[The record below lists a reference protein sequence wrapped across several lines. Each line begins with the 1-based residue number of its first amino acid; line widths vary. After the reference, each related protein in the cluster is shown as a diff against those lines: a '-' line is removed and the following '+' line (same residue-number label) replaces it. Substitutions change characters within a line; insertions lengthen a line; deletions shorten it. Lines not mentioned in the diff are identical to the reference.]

1 MQSSITLDVLSAV
14 SEKGFSLDELVIETK
29 MLFEKEGM
37 AGVIGL
43 ILRLV
48 DEKVCMDM
56 VIGKRSAQKPCCG
69 RPRYSH
75 QGRLDRQFRTSVGT
89 VKIRWR
95 RLECQ
100 HCGSTIIPLRE
111 LLGLAPY
118 QSKTSEL
125 EKMVAEVVSEQ
136 SYRRS
141 SSHLDIIGQI
151 PVPKST
157 AHRWIADSDCDAIEE
172 HKDTLD
178 ILFADGTGYKR
189 RPDKANSINNR
200 GELRVALGVDKRGQI
215 VPLGAFSGASWEQ
228 IAHSVKGTRKNN
240 KPLADMLVSDGERGL
255 CDALGK
261 LCGSQQR
268 CHWHTVHDL
277 NYTLWQE
284 DASKG
289 ERDLMQKELAAIIG
303 IELPQEDIEF
313 VKDVDKSAIVAAKNH
328 ADYEIRRLIQT
339 LLNKGYNLAADYLI
353 RASKNMFSYVD
364 RWLATGIVSPRVSS
378 FIERM
383 MRELARRLKRMA
395 FGWSEE
401 GAAKMA
407 RIIIKRFTSANQ
419 WETYWK
425 KRLNIHGNVVLTLR
439 SITATPPQPLGR

>member
-1 MQSSITLDVLSAV
+1 MQHTITLDVLSAV

-29 MLFEKEGM
+29 ALFEKEGM
-37 AGVIGL
+37 AGVVGL

-48 DEKVCMDM
+48 DEKVCMDI
-56 VIGKRSAQKPCCG
+56 VAGKRNAEKPCCG
-69 RPRYSH
+69 RPRYGH
-75 QGRLDRQFRTSVGT
+75 QGLLDRQFRTSVGT
-89 VKIRWR
+89 VRIRWR

-100 HCGSTIIPLRE
+100 CCGSTIIPLRE
-111 LLGLAPY
+111 FLGLEPY
-118 QSKTSEL
+118 QSKTAEL
-125 EKMVAEVVSEQ
+125 EKVVAEVVSEQ

-157 AHRWIADSDCDAIEE
+157 AHRWIATSDCDKIDTHE
-172 HKDTLD
+172 DTLD

-189 RPDKANSINNR
+189 RPDKTNNVNNR

-215 VPLGAFSGASWEQ
+215 WPLGAFSGASWEQ
-228 IAHSVKGTRKNN
+228 IASAIKGTRPDKG
-240 KPLADMLVSDGERGL
+240 PVADMLVSDGERGL

-261 LCGSQQR
+261 LCGSVQR
-268 CHWHTVHDL
+268 CHWHTAHDL
-277 NYTLWQE
+277 NYTLWQD

-289 ERDLMQKELAAIIG
+289 ERDLMQKELTAIIG
-303 IELPQEDIEF
+303 IEIPQEDIEQ
-313 VKDVDKSAIVAAKNH
+313 VKDTDKAAIITAKNQ

-339 LLNKGYNLAADYLI
+339 LLHKGYHMAADYLI
-353 RASKNMFSYVD
+353 RASKNLFSYVD

-378 FIERM
+378 LIERM

-425 KRLNIHGNVVLTLR
+425 KRLNVQGNVILALR
-439 SITATPPQPLGR
+439 SIIATSPQPLGR

>member
-1 MQSSITLDVLSAV
+1 MQSSITLEVLSAV

-29 MLFEKEGM
+29 TLFANEGM
-37 AGVIGL
+37 AGLVGL

-48 DEKVCMDM
+48 DEKVCMDI
-56 VIGKRSAQKPCCG
+56 VTGKRSVQKPCCG
-69 RPRYSH
+69 RPRYTH
-75 QGRLDRQFRTSVGT
+75 QGQLDRQFRTSVGT

-100 HCGSTIIPLRE
+100 HCGSTTIPLRE

-118 QSKTSEL
+118 QSKTAEL

-151 PVPKST
+151 PVPRST
-157 AHRWIADSDCDAIEE
+157 AHRWIVQSDCDTIEE
-172 HKDTLD
+172 HAGSLD

-189 RPDKANSINNR
+189 RPDKANKVDNR
-200 GELRVALGVDKRGQI
+200 GQLRVALGVDKGGQI
-215 VPLGAFSGASWEQ
+215 VPLGAFSGVSWEK
-228 IAHSVKGTRKNN
+228 IALAVNGASSGKE
-240 KPLADMLVSDGERGL
+240 PLADILVSDGEQGL

-261 LCGSQQR
+261 LCGARQR
-268 CHWHTVHDL
+268 CHWHTVRDFNFVLWEDL
-277 NYTLWQE
+277 AGKK
-284 DASKG
+284 DRKK
-289 ERDLMQKELAAIIG
+289 MQKELAAIIG
-303 IELPQEDIEF
+303 IELPKEDVEK
-313 VKDVDKSAIVAAKNH
+313 VKDVDKASIIAAKNH
-328 ADYEIRRLIQT
+328 ADYEIRQLIKT
-339 LLNKGYNLAADYLI
+339 LMDKKYNLAADYLI
-353 RASKNMFSYVD
+353 RASKNLFSYVD

-419 WETYWK
+419 WEVYWK
-425 KRLNIHGNVVLTLR
+425 KRLDLQGNVIMTLR
-439 SITATPPQPLGR
+439 SITATAPQPLGR

>member
-1 MQSSITLDVLSAV
+1 MQSIITLDVLSAV
-14 SEKGFSLDELVIETK
+14 SEKGFSLEELVIETK
-29 MLFEKEGM
+29 VLFEQAGM
-37 AGVIGL
+37 AGVVGL
-43 ILRLV
+43 ILGLF
-48 DEKVCMDM
+48 DEQICMDI
-56 VIGKRSAQKPCCG
+56 VAGKRGVQRPCCN
-69 RPRYSH
+69 RPRYHH

-111 LLGLAPY
+111 LLGLEPY

-157 AHRWIADSDCDAIEE
+157 AHRWITDSDCDVIEE
-172 HKDTLD
+172 HTDKFD

-189 RPDKANSINNR
+189 RPDKAAKVDNR
-200 GELRVALGVDKRGQI
+200 GQLRVALGVDKSGQI
-215 VPLGAFSGASWEQ
+215 VPLGTYSGASWGQ
-228 IAHSVKGTRKNN
+228 IASALKGSRTDKD
-240 KPLADMLVSDGERGL
+240 LVADMLVSDGEEGL

-261 LCGSQQR
+261 LCGARQR
-268 CHWHTVHDL
+268 CHWHMVHELDHVLWEDL
-277 NYTLWQE
+277 AGKK
-284 DASKG
+284 DRVK
-289 ERDLMQKELAAIIG
+289 MQKELAAIIG
-303 IELPQEDIEF
+303 IELPEEDIEK
-313 VKDVDKSAIVAAKNH
+313 VKDMDKASIIAARH
-328 ADYEIRRLIQT
+328 QADYEIRQLIQT
-339 LLNKGYNLAADYLI
+339 LLNKRYTMAADYLI
-353 RASKNMFSYVD
+353 RASKNLFSYVD
-364 RWLATGIVSPRVSS
+364 RWLTTGIVSPRVSS
-378 FIERM
+378 FIERL

-395 FGWSEE
+395 FGWSQE

-419 WETYWK
+419 WEAYWK
-425 KRLNIHGNVVLTLR
+425 KRLKLDGNVIMTLKG
-439 SITATPPQPLGR
+439 ITAAFPQPLGR